1 VRCQRP
7 GGRAELP
14 DGSGRAVYGPVLAIA
29 ALVLTWGRDLPPP
42 LIVLV
47 ALFLTGAVPAA
58 VHHAEVVAHKAGPG
72 PLLLG
77 LGGTHMVLP
86 ALTLVVGTPTVVP
99 GRADVLQAGVHLGL
113 LGAFLFLA
121 ASP

>member
-1 VRCQRP
+1 
-7 GGRAELP
+7 
-14 DGSGRAVYGPVLAIA
+14 
-29 ALVLTWGRDLPPP
+29 
-42 LIVLV
+42 VLV
-47 ALFLTGAVPAA
+47 ALFLTGAVLAA

-86 ALTLVVGTPTVVP
+86 ALTLAVGTLTVVP
-99 GRADVLQAGVHLGL
+99 GRPDVLQGGVHLGL